1 LTCSACGDDLPA
13 GASFCEACGA
23 DLVAADGTAPASA
36 ANSAGAPPRAAT
48 PGMTVPGA
56 ITPGATIPG
65 ATTPA
70 ANSPAIPTP
79 AAPEVTAPAGDESP
93 LDIGWTGV
101 VPGGGNVYE
110 QAVVATPCTACG
122 QGNYVDG
129 YCDNCGAKQADPRDH
144 FEESPATW
152 VGGVCD
158 IGRRHTRNEDALALA
173 AEATPGSR
181 AVLVV
186 CDGVSNTTDS
196 HVASLAGAKA
206 ARGILDK
213 PLSAGVGT
221 PEATKAAA
229 VRRLDEAVQAANKAV
244 IATVADKND
253 PNPPSCTFTGA
264 IVTRASGSGI
274 GTTGITAYV
283 GNVGDSRIYWL
294 PDGTEGAEQLS
305 RDDSYAADRIAAGVE
320 RKEAETGPMAHSI
333 TRWLGIDAPDDIT
346 PHTREVAVDRP
357 GWLMLCSD
365 GLWNYCSAAADMQ
378 ALVARLVAEGS
389 GQTPT
394 ALAGA
399 LVDFANNAGGAD
411 NITVALAR
419 IDLVGPSG
427 GDGRNG

>member
-1 LTCSACGDDLPA
+1 VPVSETVPVPAARLTCSTCGADLPA

-23 DLVAADGTAPASA
+23 DLVAADGTAPASV
-36 ANSAGAPPRAAT
+36 APPSAAS
-48 PGMTVPGA
+48 PQ
-56 ITPGATIPG
+56 GATIP
-65 ATTPA
+65 ATINPA
-70 ANSPAIPTP
+70 PANPAVPIP

-173 AEATPGSR
+173 AESTPGSR

-221 PEATKAAA
+221 PEATKSAA